1 MARAKS
7 GDKHNA
13 ILSAAIQVFGERG
26 LGAATSA
33 ISSAAGVAEGTLF
46 KYFSTKDE
54 LLNALYR
61 EIKVDLAD
69 VMMSGFPRK
78 KSVRHRLQHVWE
90 QFVEWGVQNPMQQRV
105 LTQMELWGGLTEESK
120 SAGMAPF
127 VEIQKT
133 VEDAMAER
141 IFKDLPE
148 QCITATVRALS
159 EMTTELVRQN
169 PEEAEKYRSAGFEIL
184 WSGIAR
190 KQ

>member
-1 MARAKS
+1 MARAKC

-13 ILSAAIQVFGERG
+13 ILSAATQVFAERG

-105 LTQMELWGGLTEESK
+105 LSQIELWGGLTEESK
-120 SAGMAPF
+120 SAWMAPF

-148 QCITATVRALS
+148 PCIAATVRALS

-169 PEEAEKYRSAGFEIL
+169 PKEAEKYRNAGFEIL
-184 WSGIAR
+184 WAGIAR
-190 KQ
+190 K

>member
-13 ILSAAIQVFGERG
+13 ILSAATQVFAERG

-46 KYFSTKDE
+46 KYFSKKDE
-54 LLNALYR
+54 LLNDLYQ

-105 LTQMELWGGLTEESK
+105 LSQIELWGGLTEESK

-141 IFKDLPE
+141 IFRDLPE

-159 EMTTELVRQN
+159 EMTTDLVRKN
-169 PEEAEKYRSAGFEIL
+169 PEEADKYRSAGFEIL
-184 WSGIAR
+184 WAGIVR
-190 KQ
+190 K